1 MTTAF
6 VSSLSGGS
14 QSLASLGLTE
24 EILLNAAMSG
34 YLAFIDRTPHHPE
47 LATAVAAWGEVVSRL
62 RAGLAPL
69 GWQYD
74 NKNNYARS
82 INTEKQI
89 AIVVARGGIN
99 TGIIG
104 SIPTTKCPKGAKTS
118 KSLKKNMELYGNQQ
132 IAMNHPIFQ
141 NNFQESCED
150 LTTWFYLYDWTETE
164 IRSELSLPLNMSNG
178 YINTWKERII
188 LQPRLL
194 GSSSIEIKSPDLPEV
209 DIIIKRK
216 A

>member
-1 MTTAF
+1 MKTAF

-14 QSLASLGLTE
+14 RSLASLGLTE
-24 EILLNAAMSG
+24 EILLNSARSA
-34 YLAFIDRTPHHPE
+34 YLAFIDRTPHRPE
-47 LATAVAAWGEVVSRL
+47 LATAIDAWGEGVSSL
-62 RAGLAPL
+62 RAGLAPF

-74 NKNNYARS
+74 DKNNYSRS
-82 INTEKQI
+82 ISTEKRI

-104 SIPTTKCPKGAKTS
+104 STPTTKCPKGAKTNGA
-118 KSLKKNMELYGNQQ
+118 LKKNRDLQGIQQ
-132 IAMNHPIFQ
+132 MKLDHPIFQ
-141 NNFQESCED
+141 RNTEEIHED

-188 LQPRLL
+188 LQPIPL
-194 GSSSIEIKSPDLPEV
+194 GSSSIEIKPLEQPDI
-209 DIIIKRK
+209 DISIKRK